1 MATVNVANIS
11 QLAPAKSD
19 NARVGMLSSPS
30 SATVF
35 NDAFSRAHQQLNH
48 SSTKSGN
55 SMPSHASVKRH
66 SDPAKAV
73 PAKAS
78 QSHQA
83 SDDSRHV
90 KNSSKDSQTNS
101 KTVAAR
107 HDSKDRTSA
116 PSDDGHRRVASD
128 KDSRKAEKNGLKSH
142 PTDTDKTQSNQPS
155 KGREQTA
162 RVKNAGQQQTPV
174 STKDD
179 SSVVVSEEESKA
191 MQLLARLEKA
201 QNADM
206 QLEQTSSMSDKL
218 KLAMQVLEQ
227 AKKLSSSK
235 QLQSADGKQPSAME
249 LALMMLQKVQS
260 SDTQAH
266 LDTSKSVDVSSLQLH
281 QTLQMLNQAIA
292 QSESGKSHYAEH
304 LNQLDPKLRKVL
316 EQLSEQL
323 AQVSSMDE
331 KSSADKSDAHIE
343 QIKSAKH
350 QPHQSDDDATLLSQ
364 LQAQLTNLLNPVEP
378 KKTWQNTASA
388 SEQNQQPV
396 SGSSGATNKMVQNVA
411 LLALAELKMQ
421 HLQNSK
427 QQRSDAD
434 TQSVN
439 KLADKIA
446 TLTAQLSH
454 LVSGEKT
461 AKDTVVE
468 TAKVSQAS
476 QIPVSHIHPKETTNA
491 QNIVQQP
498 SDSLEPASVRDETKS
513 KATLASTAS
522 AIHNAAAKTS
532 ASVTAQSQTPAAQSV
547 QQALAP
553 NPAQQANANVVN
565 GATHGQTVKDAE
577 QAAMI
582 AAAQSGDNHSQHKA
596 QAQQQG
602 HSTQLGAAHLA
613 SSSEISLPA
622 GQQHAGLGAQNQHQG
637 GAQLGSNNPLTN
649 ASKNDGSFAS
659 QLAMNQ
665 PSKLP
670 SELNERINY
679 MVSNKLQS
687 ADIRLDPGHLGAMQI
702 RLNLNHDQAQ
712 VQIHVHNPQAREMLE
727 QSMPKLRDM
736 LAQQG
741 IQLGQSQINQ
751 GNSGNPQ
758 QQGFAQTGGQSQGG
772 FAGQQPFGH
781 SASEVVAE
789 ESLPHLLSS
798 QLSTDDGIDYYA

>member
-11 QLAPAKSD
+11 QLAPTKSD

-55 SMPSHASVKRH
+55 SMPSHASVKGH
-66 SDPAKAV
+66 SEPAKTA

-78 QSHQA
+78 QSHRA
-83 SDDSRHV
+83 TDNDHV
-90 KNSSKDSQTNS
+90 KNTSKDSQTNS
-101 KTVAAR
+101 KTTAAR
-107 HDSKDRTSA
+107 HNSTERTSA
-116 PSDDGHRRVASD
+116 SSDDGHRQVASD
-128 KDSRKAEKNGLKSH
+128 KDSRKAAKNGLKSH
-142 PTDTDKTQSNQPS
+142 PTDTDKAQSNQPS
-155 KGREQTA
+155 KDHEQIA
-162 RVKNAGQQQTPV
+162 RVKKNGQQQAPV

-179 SSVVVSEEESKA
+179 SSVVVSEDESRA

-227 AKKLSSSK
+227 AKKLSASK

-260 SDTQAH
+260 SDAKAH
-266 LDTSKSVDVSSLQLH
+266 LDTSKSADVSSLQLH

-292 QSESGKSHYAEH
+292 QSKSGKSHYAEH

-331 KSSADKSDAHIE
+331 KSSADQSDAYIE
-343 QIKSAKH
+343 PMKSAKH
-350 QPHQSDDDATLLSQ
+350 QPKQSDDDATLLSQ
-364 LQAQLTNLLNPVEP
+364 LQAQLTHLLNPAEP
-378 KKTWQNTASA
+378 KKTSQNTASA

-421 HLQNSK
+421 HLQNNK
-427 QQRSDAD
+427 QQSSDFD

-446 TLTAQLSH
+446 ALTAQLSH

-461 AKDTVVE
+461 AKDTAVE

-476 QIPVSHIHPKETTNA
+476 QIPVSHIHAKETTSA
-491 QNIVQQP
+491 QNIVQQS
-498 SDSLEPASVRDETKS
+498 SDSLEPAPVRDDIKS
-513 KATLASTAS
+513 KATLASAAA
-522 AIHNAAAKTS
+522 AIHNAAAKAS
-532 ASVTAQSQTPAAQSV
+532 ATTQSQTPAAQSV
-547 QQALAP
+547 QQALAQ
-553 NPAQQANANVVN
+553 NPTQQANANGVN
-565 GATHGQTVKDAE
+565 GAAHGQTVKDAE

-582 AAAQSGDNHSQHKA
+582 AAAQSGDNHAQHKA

-602 HSTQLGAAHLA
+602 NSTQLGAAHLA
-613 SSSEISLPA
+613 ANSEISLSA
-622 GQQHAGLGAQNQHQG
+622 GQQHAGLGAQSQHQG

-665 PSKLP
+665 PSKLS